1 LYPKLT
7 QTFAMPN
14 LTKLR
19 GIVTP
24 TIFSLFLLA
33 HLTGCSKTGPIGP
46 AGAAGANGSAGAT
59 GASGAQ
65 GPQGPE
71 GNANVLVDTFSVT
84 NAQWL
89 WNSTYEFQT
98 GPGSFGDYLTRF
110 YNAADSAVTPGVLD
124 SGQVL
129 VYFTSDPINNPNQWS
144 ALPFQFTD
152 ASGNFDYEIAFETN
166 AGAVELHYFFV
177 QLVSTAT
184 IPTLSSFVIATYKFK
199 IVATTGMIN
208 TAMVHAGVDVGNYSA
223 VSKFLGLDDPKPSGG
238 LPPGPRTGGH

>member
-1 LYPKLT
+1 
-7 QTFAMPN
+7 MPN

-19 GIVTP
+19 GIVP
-24 TIFSLFLLA
+24 PILFSLFLLV
-33 HLTGCSKTGPIGP
+33 HSTGCSKTGPIGP
-46 AGAAGANGSAGAT
+46 AGATGATGSAGAT
-59 GASGAQ
+59 GAAGAQGAQ

-98 GPGSFGDYLTRF
+98 SPGSFDDYLTRF
-110 YNAADSAVTPGVLD
+110 YNAADSAVTQGVLD

-129 VYFTSDPINNPNQWS
+129 VYFTSDPINNPDQWS
-144 ALPFQFTD
+144 PLPFQFTD

-166 AGAVELHYFFV
+166 PGTVELHYFFV

-199 IVATTGMIN
+199 IVAVTGSIN
-208 TAMVHAGVDVGNYSA
+208 TAMYHAGVDVGNYGA
-223 VSKFLGLDDPKPSGG
+223 VSKFLGLDGPKPAGG
-238 LPPGPRTGGH
+238 LLLGPRTGGYR